1 MNWLS
6 DRIRLDED
14 ILVLH
19 GAYDALSA
27 KLLSLTS
34 CEAIYCGGFAA
45 TAAQFALPDLGLV
58 TQTEMVQIYT
68 RMAVACDG
76 KPLIVD
82 ADAGHGGLLNI
93 ERTIGLL
100 ASAGV
105 TALHIE
111 DQVTPKRCGHLAGKD
126 VVSRDEAVAR
136 VKTAVQCSESL
147 GLDVIARTD
156 AIAVHGFDEAISR
169 ANAFV
174 KAGAAAVFVDAPKD
188 LDQITAIP
196 SLVDGPL
203 VFNAAL
209 TGTAP
214 VPDDTTLKAMGYA
227 VVLHPL
233 TTIIAAVE
241 AIIRAFPP
249 RASAQITEQGVSFA
263 RLNKI
268 LETAEYLDREK
279 GWFQLA
285 MAERP

>member
-27 KLLSLTS
+27 KLLSLAD
-34 CEAIYCGGFAA
+34 CEAVYCGGFAA

-58 TQTEMVQIYT
+58 TQTEMAQIYT
-68 RMAVACDG
+68 QMAAACAG

-93 ERTIGLL
+93 ERTIGLF

-126 VVSRDEAVAR
+126 VVSRDEAIAR
-136 VKTAVQCSESL
+136 VKTAVRCSDVF
-147 GLDVIARTD
+147 GMDVIARTD
-156 AIAVHGFDEAISR
+156 AIAVHGFDEAILR
-169 ANAFV
+169 AQAFSA
-174 KAGAAAVFVDAPKD
+174 AGAAAVFIDAPKD
-188 LDQITAIP
+188 LNQITAIP
-196 SLVDGPL
+196 SLVDGPV
-203 VFNAAL
+203 VFNAAP
-209 TGTAP
+209 TGNAP
-214 VPDDTTLKAMGYA
+214 VPDDAALQAMGYA
-227 VVLHPL
+227 IVLHPL

-241 AIIRAFPP
+241 AISRAFPP
-249 RASAQITEQGVSFA
+249 HAKASETGQSVSFA
-263 RLNKI
+263 RLNEI
-268 LETAEYLDREK
+268 LETADYLDREK
-279 GWFQLA
+279 RWFQSA
-285 MAERP
+285 TTE